1 MKGIILAGGSGSRLF
16 PITQGVSKQLLPIYN
31 KPMVYYPISTLM
43 LAGIRDILIITT
55 PHDQAAFKR
64 LLSDGSQW
72 GVHFEYKIQD
82 APRGLAEAFILGEK
96 FIGKESVCL
105 TLGDN
110 IFYSEGLSSQLKE
123 SSQIERGALVS
134 AYKVSNPKD
143 YGVVEFDSEFNVL
156 SLEEKPEKPR
166 SQYAVPGLYFY
177 DNRVIDI
184 AKNMKPSPRGE
195 LEITD
200 VNRTYLNMGEL
211 QVSVLGRGMA
221 WLDTGTYESLIQAS
235 TFVQTIE
242 TRQGLKIGCPEEIA
256 FQSKWINEDQL
267 LELGQQMKSTE
278 YGRYLM
284 RLADGL

>member
-31 KPMVYYPISTLM
+31 KPMIYYPISTLM

-55 PHDQAAFKR
+55 PHDQPAFKR

-82 APRGLAEAFILGEK
+82 APRGLAEAFILGER

-123 SSQIERGALVS
+123 SSQLERGALVS

-166 SQYAVPGLYFY
+166 SHYAVPGLYFY
-177 DNRVIDI
+177 DNRVIEI

-200 VNRTYLNMGEL
+200 VNRTYLKMGEL

-256 FQSKWINEDQL
+256 FQAKWINEDQL
-267 LELGQQMKSTE
+267 RELGLQMKSTE
-278 YGRYLM
+278 YGRYLT